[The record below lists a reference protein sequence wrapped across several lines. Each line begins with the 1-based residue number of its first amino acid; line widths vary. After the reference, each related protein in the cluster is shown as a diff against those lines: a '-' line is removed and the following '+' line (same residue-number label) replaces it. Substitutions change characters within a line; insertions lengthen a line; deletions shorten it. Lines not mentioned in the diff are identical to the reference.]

1 MTKTKKVFLDM
12 DPGTDDA
19 IELLMIPGMNDV
31 EVLGISTVAGNVD
44 VNRTTKNALKI
55 LEFMG
60 YRARVYKG
68 SSRPLIRPHVN
79 SAHIH
84 GQDGLGGV
92 NLPEPLSSHDNI
104 PGPVAMTEVTKDY
117 GREVT
122 IVATGPLTNLAV
134 AYLLDPEL
142 PKRVKE
148 VVLMGGAFGLNEF
161 GKGNVTQFAE
171 YNIYAD
177 PEAAS
182 LVFSSFENILC
193 IGLDVTM
200 NPALLFKK
208 QDAERLANSGKKRA
222 KLAAELM
229 MHSIDRAGFFAPH
242 DPLAFY
248 TVKEPGIVK
257 TVEGVLTVD
266 TSNEQQR
273 GRTRILTE
281 RQAGRQRNRVAA
293 DVDGERFKEELH
305 EILVSD

>member
-1 MTKTKKVFLDM
+1 MAKSKKVFLDM

-19 IELLMIPGMNDV
+19 VELLMIPGMKEI
-31 EVLGISTVAGNVD
+31 EVLGVSTVAGNVD

-55 LEFMG
+55 LEYMG

-92 NLPEPLSSHDNI
+92 SLPEPLSSQDNI
-104 PGPVAMTEVTKDY
+104 PGPVAMTEVARDY
-117 GREVT
+117 GKEVT
-122 IVATGPLTNLAV
+122 VVATGPLTNLAV
-134 AYLLDPEL
+134 ACLLEPEF
-142 PKRVKE
+142 PERVKE
-148 VVLMGGAFGLNEF
+148 LVIMGGAFGLNEY
-161 GKGNVTQFAE
+161 GKGNVTEYSE

-193 IGLDVTM
+193 VGLDVTM
-200 NPALLFKK
+200 HPSVLFNEEDAKK
-208 QDAERLANSGKKRA
+208 LMNSGRSRA

-229 MHSIDRAGFFAPH
+229 MHSISRSGFFAPH

-248 TVKEPGIVK
+248 CVKDQKIVK
-257 TVEGVLTVD
+257 TIDGILQVD
-266 TSNEQQR
+266 TSNGEQR
-273 GRTRILTE
+273 GRTRILSSG
-281 RQAGRQRNRVAA
+281 GRQNGKVASE
-293 DVDGERFKEELH
+293 VDGQRFKQELY
-305 EILVSD
+305 EILTSE

>member
-19 IELLMIPGMNDV
+19 VELLMIPGMSDV

-44 VNRTTKNALKI
+44 VNKTTKNALKI

-68 SSRPLIRPHVN
+68 SSRPLIRPHVS

-84 GQDGLGGV
+84 GHDGLGGV
-92 NLPEPLSSHDNI
+92 NLPEPLSSYDNI
-104 PGPVAMTEVTKDY
+104 PGPVAMAEVTKDF

-161 GKGNVTQFAE
+161 GKGNVTPYAE

-200 NPALLFKK
+200 NPSVLFKK
-208 QDAERLANSGKKRA
+208 KDAERLLNSGKKRA

-229 MHSIDRAGFFAPH
+229 MHSIERAGFFAPH

-248 TVKEPGIVK
+248 TVKEPSIIK
-257 TVEGVLTVD
+257 TVEGVLSVD
-266 TSNEQQR
+266 TGNEQQR
-273 GRTRILTE
+273 GSTRVSTE
-281 RQAGRQRNRVAA
+281 KQAGRLKGRVAS

>member
-1 MTKTKKVFLDM
+1 MAKTKKVFLDM

-19 IELLMIPGMNDV
+19 VELLMIPGMKEV
-31 EVLGISTVAGNVD
+31 EVLGVSTVAGNVD
-44 VNRTTKNALKI
+44 VNKTTKNALKI
-55 LEFMG
+55 LEYMG

-68 SSRPLIRPHVN
+68 SSRPLIRPHIN

-92 NLPEPLSSHDNI
+92 NLPEPLSTPDSI
-104 PGPVAMTEVTKDY
+104 PGPVAMIEVTRDY
-117 GREVT
+117 GKEVT

-134 AYLLDPEL
+134 ACLLEPEF

-148 VVLMGGAFGLNEF
+148 LVIMGGAFGLNEY
-161 GKGNVTQFAE
+161 GKGNVTPYAE

-182 LVFSSFENILC
+182 LVFNSFENILC

-200 NPALLFKK
+200 HPSVLFNED
-208 QDAERLANSGKKRA
+208 DAKRLVDSGKARA

-229 MHSIDRAGFFAPH
+229 MHSIFRSKYFAPH

-248 TVKEPGIVK
+248 CVEEPKIVK
-257 TVEGVLTVD
+257 TVEGLLEVD
-266 TSNEQQR
+266 TSNSEQR
-273 GRTRILTE
+273 GRTKIVTSRQGAKQNQRAASEVDGQRFKQELYEILTSE
-281 RQAGRQRNRVAA
+281 
-293 DVDGERFKEELH
+293 
-305 EILVSD
+305 